1 MDEETNGKKR
11 KKSSSSSLLKD
22 ERFKALF
29 NNPDFQ
35 VDMNSEEYALLN
47 PVVSQLD
54 RSRAKKLKAMIAEEE
69 REEKIEMEREKED
82 NHGNNGHAYCVY
94 FPTVTH
100 VADHSNVNFQTT
112 VRTKA
117 LFMTIVVQRMRNR
130 GLKK

>member
-82 NHGNNGHAYCVY
+82 NHGNNGTHIAY
-94 FPTVTH
+94 
-100 VADHSNVNFQTT
+100 
-112 VRTKA
+112 
-117 LFMTIVVQRMRNR
+117 TIFSYGHTR
-130 GLKK
+130 GRSF